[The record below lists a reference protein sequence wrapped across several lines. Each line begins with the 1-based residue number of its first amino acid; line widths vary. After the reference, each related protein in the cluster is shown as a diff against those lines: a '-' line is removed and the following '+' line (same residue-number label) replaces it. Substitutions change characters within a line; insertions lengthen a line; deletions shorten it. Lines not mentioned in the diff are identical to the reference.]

1 MNAII
6 GLTKFLLKRNSEIA
20 KMKHLETQEIVSG
33 IYAIKTKNA
42 NFYVVKND
50 DNCIAID
57 AGGSNENIVKTELYK
72 LNIEPEKITAVLLTH
87 TDFDHISA
95 LSLFKNAAIYISKQE
110 EQVIDGS
117 VPRLVFGGKNK
128 FNYNYS
134 TIEDNEELR
143 FGKIKVKSVLTPG
156 HTVGSMSFLIDDKY
170 LFVGDNL
177 SLQNG
182 QVGLFNSLFNFND
195 DTQKESIRN
204 LAKIA
209 STEYIFTA
217 HYGFTDK
224 PKEAFKNFAIEEKSN
239 D

>member
-6 GLTKFLLKRNSEIA
+6 GLMKFLLKRNSEIA
-20 KMKHLETQEIVSG
+20 KMEHLETQEIVSG

-42 NFYVVKND
+42 NFYVVKNGD
-50 DNCIAID
+50 DCIVID
-57 AGGSNENIVKTELYK
+57 AGGGNENIAKTELDK
-72 LNIEPEKITAVLLTH
+72 LNIRPEKITAVLLTH

-95 LSLFKNAAIYISKQE
+95 LNLFKNAAIYISKQE
-110 EQVIDGS
+110 EQVLDGS
-117 VPRLVFGGKNK
+117 VPRLAFGGKNQL
-128 FNYNYS
+128 NYNYR
-134 TIEDNEELR
+134 TIEDNEELS

-156 HTVGSMSFLIDDKY
+156 HTIGSMSFLIDDKY

-177 SLQNG
+177 SLQSG
-182 QVGLFNSLFNFND
+182 QVGLFNSLFNMSD
-195 DTQKESIRN
+195 DTQNKSIRN

-224 PKEAFKNFAIEEKSN
+224 PKEAFRACSH
-239 D
+239 